1 MVSATASALVYIEAS
16 PFRKRLTKGDHPME
30 NTVVTPQQAAMV
42 ELWEQHMAAEF
53 AMKDVDA
60 TMATMTSR
68 PFVNHVPVMTGGVGY
83 EEVRDFYARF
93 FLTGHPPDTAVVLV
107 ARTVGQNRV
116 VDEMSFSFTHTLEMP
131 WMLPGIK
138 PTHKRVEVPV
148 VAVVLFEDGKIAGE
162 RIYWDQ
168 ASVLAQIGF
177 IDSNKLPVTDAG
189 SSRKVLDP
197 VREPSNRL
205 IHRLAG

>member
-1 MVSATASALVYIEAS
+1 MKNAVI
-16 PFRKRLTKGDHPME
+16 
-30 NTVVTPQQAAMV
+30 TPQQAAMV
-42 ELWEQHMAAEF
+42 ELWELHMAAEF
-53 AMKDVDA
+53 ATKDVDA
-60 TMATMTSR
+60 TMATMTAH

-83 EEVRDFYARF
+83 EDVRDFYARF
-93 FLTGHPPDTAVVLV
+93 FLTGHPPDTAVILV
-107 ARTVGQNRV
+107 ARTVGEDRI

-168 ASVLAQIGF
+168 ASVLAQIGL
-177 IDSNKLPVTDAG
+177 IDSSKLPVAG
-189 SSRKVLDP
+189 AESSRKVLDQA
-197 VREPSNRL
+197 REPSNAL
-205 IHRLAG
+205 IHRAAA